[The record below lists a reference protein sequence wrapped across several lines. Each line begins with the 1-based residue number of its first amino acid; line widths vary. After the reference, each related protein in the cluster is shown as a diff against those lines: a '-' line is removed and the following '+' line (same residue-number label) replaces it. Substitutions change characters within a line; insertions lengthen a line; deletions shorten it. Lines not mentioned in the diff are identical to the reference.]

1 MEYWEL
7 EAEAQ
12 ELQTSLRILYSK
24 YSPEAAG
31 TGHLLRQTISVE
43 VSIIL
48 TPPSENLPSDL
59 SLLFFPISLPRVL
72 FR

>member
-12 ELQTSLRILYSK
+12 ELQTSLRILDSK

-59 SLLFFPISLPRVL
+59 SLLLFPISLPRVL